1 MKRKILIVDD
11 ETDIVQLLTDMLTED
26 GYCVFSAKNVR
37 EFKECAFAEKPDLII
52 LDIMLGQD
60 NGAQAYSALVAEG
73 FDRNVP
79 VIFLSALAEGH
90 TAKAATG
97 RTYALHTKPFQY
109 DSLLQDI
116 NCLTRAA

>member
-11 ETDIVQLLTDMLTED
+11 EVDIIDLLSEMLAAD
-26 GYCVFSAKNVR
+26 GYSIFSARNVR
-37 EFKECAFAEKPDLII
+37 EFKECVFAEKPDLII

-97 RTYALHTKPFQY
+97 RTYALHTKPFNY
-109 DSLLQDI
+109 DSLLNDI